1 MSVGLLTICR
11 PNELIIKSLYLCI
24 EMLCLI
30 LFVKHADLAMYPRR
44 RRLCGIYYLAN
55 SVSPQ
60 RQICCRFITIPD
72 LSINAYSQ
80 S

>member
-1 MSVGLLTICR
+1 
-11 PNELIIKSLYLCI
+11 
-24 EMLCLI
+24 MLCLI
-30 LFVKHADLAMYPRR
+30 VFVKHADLAMYPRR